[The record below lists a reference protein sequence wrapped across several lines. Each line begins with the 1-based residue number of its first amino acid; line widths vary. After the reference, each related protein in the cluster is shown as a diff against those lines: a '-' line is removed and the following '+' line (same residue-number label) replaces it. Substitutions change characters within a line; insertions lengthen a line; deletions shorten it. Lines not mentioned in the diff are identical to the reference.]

1 MKNAGACPGLALLFA
16 SGLVFFLAGCARP
29 SARLVVYSAG
39 PRPLAERICRG
50 YSDATGMPVVL
61 FSATTGQILSRL
73 EAERFHPRADV
84 VILASRVA
92 AEALK
97 QGNRLRP
104 VTLPPGEQPGHP
116 DWHDPGGYFYG
127 MAAAVIG
134 VALRADHP
142 PPPAGGWDWMD
153 FLQGRHFSAGSGV
166 GIGGGGEGKTVRIS
180 LPSPTRSGA
189 SGDFVMAWLLA
200 RGEAGWSDFRQ
211 ARRRHGLEIAG
222 ANAQALTGLLT
233 GANQAVIGAAD
244 YVVLREVE
252 RGEPVRIY
260 YPKSGGVYVTRPVA
274 VLAGARQP
282 DAAAAFVRYCLG
294 EAAQREVAR
303 VHLLPA
309 RTGIPPGPLRLA
321 AGEARVFP
329 FDAAAALALQSV
341 AMRRFQYE
349 IERAVFIDP

>member
-1 MKNAGACPGLALLFA
+1 MKWATLAILPAFGLAL
-16 SGLVFFLAGCARP
+16 LAGCARP
-29 SARLVVYSAG
+29 SAKLVVYSAG

-50 YSDATGMPVVL
+50 YTEATGMPVEL
-61 FSATTGQILSRL
+61 FTATTGQLLSKL

-97 QGNRLRP
+97 QGHRLLP
-104 VTLPPGEQPGHP
+104 VTLPPAEQPGHP
-116 DWHDPGGYFYG
+116 DWHDPEGYYYG

-142 PPPAGGWDWMD
+142 PPPAGGWDWED
-153 FLQGRHFSAGSGV
+153 FLQSRYPSSA
-166 GIGGGGEGKTVRIS
+166 EGKNTRIS

-211 ARRRHGLEIAG
+211 ARRHGLEIAG
-222 ANAQALTGLLT
+222 ANAQALTGLMT
-233 GANQAVIGAAD
+233 GANQAVIGAVD

-274 VLAGARQP
+274 VLAGTRQP
-282 DAAAAFVRYCLG
+282 AAAAAFVRYCLG
-294 EAAQREVAR
+294 EAAQREAAR

-309 RTGIPPGPLRLA
+309 RTGIPPSPVRRA
-321 AGEARVFP
+321 AGEAHAFP
-329 FDAAAALALQSV
+329 FEASAALATQSA